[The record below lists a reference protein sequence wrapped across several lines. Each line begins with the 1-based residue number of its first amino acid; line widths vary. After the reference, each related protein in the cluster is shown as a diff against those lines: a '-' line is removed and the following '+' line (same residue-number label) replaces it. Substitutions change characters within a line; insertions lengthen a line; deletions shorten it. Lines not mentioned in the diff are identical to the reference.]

1 MLKVFFDLDFRW
13 KLALPILLLAML
25 LALMGSLG
33 MYSIGQL
40 VEANARLSQV
50 YVPSVG
56 LLLNADRDLYQALV
70 AERAL
75 AHENVRGTQLQ
86 ALQKNHVENIQQV
99 QDRVRQYASLGTKS
113 QEERQKL
120 DEFERYFQQWKEN
133 TERIVDLASRD
144 ITAAARLSYAQESNA
159 LFSALRGTIDTL
171 EDLVE
176 AKVELETTQSAR
188 TGAKQQWQQGLILST
203 GIILCIGLI
212 VVFPILVTR
221 PLNTLL
227 WRIEQIA
234 DGNGDLRERLE
245 VSSRDELGRLGRAFN
260 RFLDK
265 LQPLIQQVGQVTQQ
279 VTLSAKDL
287 ASMATN
293 NDQLIHN
300 EHLAMDQVSTA
311 VNQMTAAVHEV
322 ARNAQHAADAA
333 HHAQLRSQAGTQ
345 VINDSIQ
352 TIRRLA
358 TDVEYAS
365 TSIAALEKET
375 TNIGAVLNV
384 IKEIADQTN
393 LLALNAAIEAARAG
407 EQGRGFAV
415 VADEVRALAARTQ
428 NSTKDIQNMIERLQL
443 GVQETVKAM
452 YSSSQKAKE
461 SVTQAASVDEAL
473 AVTGQAINQ
482 INDIAAQIAT
492 ACEQQTQVTENIA
505 RTMDEIRSLSDEVA
519 QTSGRSTQAS
529 QRVSDLSKDLSQ
541 LMQRFQV

>member
-452 YSSSQKAKE
+452 HSSSQKAKE